1 MLVVG
6 VAGSSAHSR
15 RTRALIGLALIG
27 AAETPG
33 VRTELIDLAE
43 TPVEF
48 ADGRK
53 PEQYGEATRRA
64 LALFAEADAFVL
76 GTPMYRGG
84 MTGALKNLIDLVPKD
99 SMVGKSAALVA
110 TGASLHHYLGVDLGL
125 RTAMAFFQVH
135 VVPGLLYGAGF
146 GLVDGRVDDERLSAQ
161 AQQLGRDLVELAVS
175 AAGKALGPAIEG

>member
-1 MLVVG
+1 M
-6 VAGSSAHSR
+6 AD
-15 RTRALIGLALIG
+15 
-27 AAETPG
+27 
-33 VRTELIDLAE
+33 VRTELLDLAQ

-53 PEQYGEATRRA
+53 PEQYGQATRRA
-64 LALFAEADAFVL
+64 LELFGEADAFVL

-99 SMVGKSAALVA
+99 SMAGKAAALVA

-135 VVPGLLYGAGF
+135 VVPGLLYGASF
-146 GLVDGRVDDERLSAQ
+146 GLLDGQVDDERLAGQ
-161 AQQLGRDLVELAVS
+161 ARQLGRDLIDLARS
-175 AAGKALGPAIEG
+175 TAGQALGPSIEG